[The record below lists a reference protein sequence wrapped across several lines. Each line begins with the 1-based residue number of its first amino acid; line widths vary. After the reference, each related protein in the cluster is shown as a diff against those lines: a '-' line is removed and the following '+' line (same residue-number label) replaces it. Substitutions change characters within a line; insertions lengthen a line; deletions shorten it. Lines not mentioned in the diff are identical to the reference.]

1 MGGCGAVWAVWR
13 CCGGGANLKCRVAS
27 YCLAHCSSP
36 LGGETRLDAVAQVAL
51 WISSRVA
58 WHEKILLSA
67 HGVWGPA
74 MCRGPREK
82 QTNLRR
88 PARRAQAR
96 AAEGMPHPMFR
107 SCLGAGCG
115 RAGWWRQ
122 QRQSCVGGGGRQRRR
137 NVHSRLKRAWR
148 PVWWC
153 CGGGGGGGAR
163 VFGCRRGQ
171 RQACR
176 ARFVLWL
183 HLGAGGGRAR
193 GVLALSVVVAL
204 RRTWSCM
211 GVGVGAELERRDAKM
226 GYPQ

>member
-1 MGGCGAVWAVWR
+1 MR
-13 CCGGGANLKCRVAS
+13 KYCC
-27 YCLAHCSSP
+27 
-36 LGGETRLDAVAQVAL
+36 
-51 WISSRVA
+51 
-58 WHEKILLSA
+58 
-67 HGVWGPA
+67 WG
-74 MCRGPREK
+74 MVFGGPRCAVGRPRRHHNTPCRDIVSAAGCVEK

-122 QRQSCVGGGGRQRRR
+122 QRQSCVGGGRGRQRRR

-193 GVLALSVVVAL
+193 GVMALAVVVAL

-211 GVGVGAELERRDAKM
+211 GVDGGVVLTHGAALKFQDQIVHYHCRCNRIIWRFHDSFCNRDVIAIY
-226 GYPQ
+226 GS